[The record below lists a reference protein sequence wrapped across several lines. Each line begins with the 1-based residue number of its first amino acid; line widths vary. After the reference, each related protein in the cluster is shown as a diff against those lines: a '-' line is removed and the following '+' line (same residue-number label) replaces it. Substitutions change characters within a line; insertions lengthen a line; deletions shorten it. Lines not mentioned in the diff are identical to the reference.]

1 LKLPTSSP
9 RFDLHPVF
17 SIGSLKVKNLLIS
30 VRNNFYF
37 RQQENDAVY
46 AGTYFGNQTAP
57 GSNPYQLTAIKRGQ
71 FIGYQPNLRVSWK
84 FAPHFT
90 YGLDL
95 ACQTEGPALKA
106 IGAKDTLYIRN
117 QLIFNF

>member
-1 LKLPTSSP
+1 
-9 RFDLHPVF
+9 
-17 SIGSLKVKNLLIS
+17 

-46 AGTYFGNQTAP
+46 AGTYFGNQTAS

-71 FIGYQPNLRVSWK
+71 FIGYQPNLRVSWG

-95 ACQTEGPALKA
+95 AYQTEGPALKA

-117 QLIFNF
+117 QVVFNF

>member
-1 LKLPTSSP
+1 VEIRAAL
-9 RFDLHPVF
+9 
-17 SIGSLKVKNLLIS
+17 
-30 VRNNFYF
+30 
-37 RQQENDAVY
+37 
-46 AGTYFGNQTAP
+46 
-57 GSNPYQLTAIKRGQ
+57 
-71 FIGYQPNLRVSWK
+71 
-84 FAPHFT
+84 T